1 MNSIR
6 SVRGNQKLGQQ
17 VVAFSLSY
25 DKDDG
30 APRGIGAE
38 HLREALLQMARP
50 LLRAQA
56 AISYGG
62 HLNPVKPP
70 ECNFTLDLLNLIR
83 EEQQER
89 SAGNSTVRGLYN
101 FQAWPFYLSVN
112 REKEAEWINCG
123 QIIRVTQRMAG
134 ITKPLPDQ
142 PVDGDAVHRF
152 IHGAVCLS
160 AMRRFMAE
168 GCQQE
173 IEGAPTAPRQIPKV
187 SARIVLGG
195 KMGGFAGIMPG
206 IFEEV
211 LTARETAGGCPIFIL
226 GGFGGAAGAIAHV
239 LLKSGVDTDPRF
251 TPEFYAKAPE
261 NPTKPGFTDL
271 LKHWEHASLPAGARS
286 PVQGFS
292 ALRGMLNVG
301 NQPAAFLQNGLDD
314 AENRR
319 LLSTIDPTEAVRLV
333 LRGLSNVM

>member
-6 SVRGNQKLGQQ
+6 SVRGNQKLIEQ

-25 DKDDG
+25 EKEDG

-56 AISYGG
+56 AIAYGG

-89 SAGNSTVRGLYN
+89 SAGSSTVRGLYN
-101 FQAWPFYLSVN
+101 FQAWPFYLGVN
-112 REKEAEWINCG
+112 REKEAEWIHCG
-123 QIIRVTQRMAG
+123 QIVRITQRMAG
-134 ITKPLPDQ
+134 FAQLLPDQ
-142 PVDGDAVHRF
+142 PTEGDVLPRF
-152 IHGAVCLS
+152 IRGAVCLS
-160 AMRRFMAE
+160 AMRRCMAK
-168 GCQQE
+168 GCLQE
-173 IEGAPTAPRQIPKV
+173 IDGAPTTPRAIPRV

-195 KMGGFAGIMPG
+195 KLTGFAGIMPG

-211 LTARETAGGCPIFIL
+211 LTAREAGDCPIFIL
-226 GGFGGAAGAIAHV
+226 GGFGGAAGAIAHM
-239 LLKSGVDTDPRF
+239 LLNGGAVGHPRF

-261 NPTKPGFTDL
+261 NSNKPGFTDL
-271 LKHWEHASLPAGARS
+271 LKHWNPATLPPGTRS
-286 PVQGFS
+286 PMQGF
-292 ALRGMLNVG
+292 AELRAMLNVG
-301 NQPAAFLQNGLDD
+301 NHPANFLKNGLTDD
-314 AENRR
+314 ENHR
-319 LLSTIDPTEAVRLV
+319 LLSTIDPTDAVRLV
-333 LRGLSNVM
+333 MRGLSNVM

>member
-6 SVRGNQKLGQQ
+6 SVRGNQKLIER

-25 DKDDG
+25 EKDDG
-30 APRGIGAE
+30 APRGIGPE

-56 AISYGG
+56 AIAYGG

-70 ECNFTLDLLNLIR
+70 ECNYTLDLLNLIR

-89 SAGNSTVRGLYN
+89 SAGSSTVRGLYN
-101 FQAWPFYLSVN
+101 FQAWPFYLNVN

-123 QIIRVTQRMAG
+123 QIVRVTQRMAG
-134 ITKPLPDQ
+134 FADPLPDQ
-142 PVDGDAVHRF
+142 PTEDDALPRF
-152 IHGAVCLS
+152 VRGAVCLS
-160 AMRRFMAE
+160 AMRRFMAS
-168 GCQQE
+168 GCLQE
-173 IEGAPTAPRQIPKV
+173 IDGAPTAPRVIPRV

-195 KMGGFAGIMPG
+195 KLTGFAGIMPG

-211 LTARETAGGCPIFIL
+211 LTAREGGNCPIFVL

-239 LLKSGVDTDPRF
+239 LLKGGALADPRF
-251 TPEFYAKAPE
+251 TPELYAKASE
-261 NPTKPGFTDL
+261 NPKKPGFADL
-271 LKHWEHASLPAGARS
+271 VKHWNPALLPSDTRS
-286 PVQGFS
+286 PMKGF
-292 ALRGMLNVG
+292 AELRAMLNVG
-301 NQPAAFLQNGLDD
+301 SQLGSFLQNGLNDD
-314 AENRR
+314 ENRQ